1 MEKRAGREGK
11 EEKTKKEEGMKLL
24 NVIEGLYTLLWIEF
38 ILACGCIVLSCL
50 ISFEDCFY
58 ILFAGITV
66 INGMATINLEN
77 RLRKEEEE
85 QCSMKKEDS
94 RTKVE

>member
-1 MEKRAGREGK
+1 
-11 EEKTKKEEGMKLL
+11 MKLIE
-24 NVIEGLYTLLWIEF
+24 VVEGLYMLLWIEF
-38 ILACGCIVLSCL
+38 ILACGCMVLSWFVT
-50 ISFEDCFY
+50 FEGCFY

-66 INGMATINLEN
+66 INGMVTINLEN

>member
-1 MEKRAGREGK
+1 MEKRAGRE
-11 EEKTKKEEGMKLL
+11 EKTEKEEGMKLL

-50 ISFEDCFY
+50 ISFEGCFY
-58 ILFAGITV
+58 ILFTGITV

-77 RLRKEEEE
+77 RLRKEEEG
-85 QCSMKKEDS
+85 QCNTEK
-94 RTKVE
+94 